1 MPWEVRDESGATVLE
16 GFATA
21 EGWID
26 KLYPWQA
33 TVDVSRAGARAPT
46 RSWR

>member
-1 MPWEVRDESGATVLE
+1 MPWEIRDEPATQVLE

-26 KLYPWQA
+26 KLYPWE
-33 TVDVSRAGARAPT
+33 TEVDVAAWRPAPT
-46 RSWR
+46 RSSR